1 MRRQAG
7 STRVLWAAV
16 ALVFALEGCLLRD
29 RFTRNDGAPRVTQLD
44 TQLEPKALSG
54 SAANEPEVYA
64 PRPFADSEFEHHGVN
79 PTLDTDEE
87 RFSVFAA
94 DVDTA
99 SYSLTRSYLGSGV
112 LIPEAAV
119 RVEEFVNSFDYD
131 HPAPVKRAPIRLT
144 AAAFPSPSRPGYH
157 VLQLG
162 LRARDPAP
170 GSRKPLHLVLVVD
183 GSGSM
188 ALGGRLHLVRRSLG
202 FLLRQLDERDR
213 VGLVVFQARG
223 RVLLEL
229 TPATEREKIL
239 QALDDIRPDGSTNV
253 QSGIA
258 LGYALLAR
266 APERGV
272 TERVV
277 LCSDGVAN
285 TGRLTEADAIF
296 GSIRTQAQR
305 GIAIS
310 TVGVGM
316 GNYNDV
322 LLERLAQVGGGSYA
336 YIDDARE
343 AERLFVDRLSSTL
356 EVLARDVKLQVEF
369 DPRVVSRW
377 RLLGYENRRL
387 RSEEFD
393 DDGAAGGAIG
403 PGHSV
408 TALYEIKLHG
418 PVDALGWFRARYQG
432 PEGRGSKQ
440 EALRLDASIVSAD
453 YAAAPGTAR
462 LAHVVAAFA
471 EKLRGSYW
479 VRKLGYDELLAL
491 HAQLPDALRERES
504 VRELAELI
512 EDARALDDRGDRFA
526 ADREDGG
533 VDWDALPVL
542 K

>member
-1 MRRQAG
+1 MRQKAR
-7 STRVLWAAV
+7 STAALWAAAALAV
-16 ALVFALEGCLLRD
+16 ALGGCNLND
-29 RFTRNDGAPRVTQLD
+29 VTTRNDGGEARTTKLQTRLQRGGLTD
-44 TQLEPKALSG
+44 
-54 SAANEPEVYA
+54 SADEPEIYA
-64 PRPFADSEFEHHGVN
+64 PRPFAESQFKHYGVN

-87 RFSVFAA
+87 RFSAFAA

-99 SYSLTRSYLGSGV
+99 SYALTRSYLGSGV

-119 RVEEFVNSFDYD
+119 RVEEFVNSFEYG
-131 HPAPVKRAPIRLT
+131 HPAPVKKAAIRLS
-144 AAAFPSPSRPGYH
+144 AVAFPSPSRPGYH

-162 LRARDPAP
+162 LRGRAAEP
-170 GSRKPLHLVLVVD
+170 GARKPLHLVLVVD

-188 ALGGRLHLVRRSLG
+188 ALGGRLDLVRRSLAV
-202 FLLRQLDERDR
+202 LLEQLGERDR
-213 VGLVVFQARG
+213 VGIVTFQARG

-229 TPATEREKIL
+229 TPATERQRIL
-239 QALDDIRPDGSTNV
+239 QALDGIQPDGSTNV

-266 APERGV
+266 APERGG

-285 TGRLTEADAIF
+285 SGRMTEADAIF
-296 GSIRTQAQR
+296 GSVRSQAER

-322 LLERLAQVGGGSYA
+322 LLERLAQVGGGNYA
-336 YIDDARE
+336 YIDDTRE
-343 AERLFVDRLSSTL
+343 AERLFADRLSSTL
-356 EVLARDVKLQVEF
+356 EVLARDVKLRVEF
-369 DPRVVSRW
+369 DPKVISRW

-393 DDGAAGGAIG
+393 DDAAAGGAIG

-408 TALYEIKLHG
+408 TALYEVKFHG
-418 PVDALGWFRARYQG
+418 EVEDLGWFRARYKG
-432 PEGRGSKQ
+432 PDGRGSQ
-440 EALRLDASIVSAD
+440 VETLRLDASIVSAD
-453 YAAAPGTAR
+453 YARAPGPAR

-479 VRKLGYDELLAL
+479 VRKVRYDDLLAL
-491 HAQLPDALRERES
+491 HEQLPAQLRESES
-504 VRELAELI
+504 VRELADLI
-512 EDARALDDRGDRFA
+512 EEARTLDNRGDRYA
-526 ADREDGG
+526 AEGEDGA
-533 VDWDALPVL
+533 VDWDDLPVL

>member
-1 MRRQAG
+1 
-7 STRVLWAAV
+7 VL
-16 ALVFALEGCLLRD
+16 E
-29 RFTRNDGAPRVTQLD
+29 
-44 TQLEPKALSG
+44 
-54 SAANEPEVYA
+54 
-64 PRPFADSEFEHHGVN
+64 
-79 PTLDTDEE
+79 
-87 RFSVFAA
+87 
-94 DVDTA
+94 
-99 SYSLTRSYLGSGV
+99 
-112 LIPEAAV
+112 
-119 RVEEFVNSFDYD
+119 
-131 HPAPVKRAPIRLT
+131 
-144 AAAFPSPSRPGYH
+144 
-157 VLQLG
+157 LG
-162 LRARDPAP
+162 LRARGPAP
-170 GSRKPLHLVLVVD
+170 GTRKPLHLVLVVD

-188 ALGGRLHLVRRSLG
+188 ALGGRLDLVRRSLAV
-202 FLLRQLDERDR
+202 LLEQLGERDR
-213 VGLVVFQARG
+213 VGLVTFQARA

-229 TPATEREKIL
+229 TPATERQRIL
-239 QALDDIRPDGSTNV
+239 QTLDGIQPDGSTNV

-285 TGRLTEADAIF
+285 SGRMTEADEIF
-296 GSIRTQAQR
+296 ASVRGQAER
-305 GIAIS
+305 GTALS

-336 YIDDARE
+336 YIDDARA
-343 AERLFVDRLSSTL
+343 AERLFAERLSSTL

-369 DPRVVSRW
+369 DPRIVSRW

-408 TALYEIKLHG
+408 TALYEIKFHG
-418 PVDALGWFRARYQG
+418 PIADLGWFRARYKG
-432 PEGRGSKQ
+432 PDGRGSRV
-440 EALRLDASIVSAD
+440 EALRLDASIVSPE
-453 YAAAPGTAR
+453 YSAAPGSAR

-479 VRKLGYDELLAL
+479 VRKLRYDDLLAL
-491 HAQLPDALRERES
+491 HAELPVALRESES
-504 VRELAELI
+504 VRELAKLI
-512 EDARALDDRGDRFA
+512 AEARALDTRGDRFA
-526 ADREDGG
+526 AEGDDGA
-533 VDWDALPVL
+533 VDWDDLPVL